1 MKLVVVI
8 ATLGRK
14 EQIVPLLSHLETQ
27 SRLPDEVVIS
37 APDSSHIGDLGEF
50 AFPVTTLFGRT
61 GLTAQRNTAL
71 EYVVDRFDVITFFD
85 DDFIPAGNHL
95 ELLEQAFEAN
105 PDWAVVT
112 GRVIKDGA
120 TTEGLTWRQ
129 GLQALHEVQDMEPP
143 KDLVEDRV
151 GAYGCNMSIRSSA
164 VQDLRFDERLVLY
177 GWQEDTDF
185 TSQLRRR
192 GRVVRVN
199 NILGVHLGVKSGRV
213 SGERFGYSQIINPVY
228 LIRKGSVPANY
239 LLPLLARNVTMNI
252 VRSLKPESYVDRRGR
267 LRGNLLGM
275 LHLAKGQVN
284 PEYIVELQREQAHDT
299 AIEPTAP

>member
-1 MKLVVVI
+1 MRLAPGQVDRCYMKLVVVI

-14 EQIVPLLSHLETQ
+14 EQIVPLLSHLEAQ

-61 GLTAQRNTAL
+61 GLTIQRNTAL
-71 EYVVDRFDVITFFD
+71 DYVTGRFDIITFFD
-85 DDFIPAGNHL
+85 DDFIPAGNYL
-95 ELLEQAFEAN
+95 ERLEDAFTAN

-120 TTEGLTWRQ
+120 TTEGLTWQQ
-129 GLQALHEVQDMEPP
+129 GLQALHAAGASERP
-143 KDLVEDRV
+143 KVAVEDRV
-151 GAYGCNMSIRSSA
+151 GAYGCNMSMRASM
-164 VQDLRFDERLVLY
+164 VQTLRFDERLVLY

-185 TSQLRRR
+185 TSLLRRR

-199 NILGVHLGVKSGRV
+199 SILGVHLGVKSGRV

-239 LLPLLARNVTMNI
+239 LLPLLARNVAMNI

-267 LRGNLLGM
+267 LRGNLLGL
-275 LHLAKGQVN
+275 LHLARGRVN
-284 PEYIVELQREQAHDT
+284 PEYITEL
-299 AIEPTAP
+299 